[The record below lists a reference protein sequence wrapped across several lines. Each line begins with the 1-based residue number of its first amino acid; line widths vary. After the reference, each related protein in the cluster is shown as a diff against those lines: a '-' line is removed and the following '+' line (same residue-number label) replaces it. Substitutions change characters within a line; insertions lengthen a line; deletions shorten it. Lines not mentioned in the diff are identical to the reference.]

1 MPTHAEGLGL
11 NVNSPCEADWDSM
24 AGNDEVRFCTHCE
37 KSVHNVSAMTRRD
50 AMRFVRANA
59 GGVCLR
65 FYSDPAGRTLHANGG
80 KLHRITRRASLAAAG
95 AFGAVIALGSSVFAQ
110 TTAPEDR
117 QEVAAPPRVPP
128 RVNASLTGTIL
139 DPNGVLVAGANVTA
153 QNKET
158 GDVRI
163 ATTNAEGVYY
173 FELLPPGT
181 YRVEFEAEGIGSKSV
196 AKVELQPGVEWRQ
209 DSVLAFK
216 SAEAAQT
223 EDAKEVEEDEAEAE
237 TDEGAS
243 CSTTTGDVSKAEVS
257 ESDVSKAG
265 ESKSG
270 ESKPDAEEAQA
281 TGEQSLRPEGGGP
294 RRVMM
299 GMVVRIR
306 PEDPVVRAVY
316 DHDARALKRLL
327 ALGADVNVLDKATHT
342 TALIEAV
349 SNNDAETVSTLLSAG
364 ADVNMKDTR
373 GDTAMTSLSE
383 EATVAMVRRLTAAG
397 AKVNHKN
404 DYGTTPL
411 IAVAENDTP
420 EVLKELLEAGAKVN
434 AKDKEGQTALLEAVQ
449 YGLLSNV
456 KLLLDAGADV
466 NVKNKDDDTALK
478 IANESLAAAIEA
490 SKAGDAKES
499 KEVKEAKAEAT
510 EDLRKLVA
518 LLVSYG
524 AIE

>member
-24 AGNDEVRFCTHCE
+24 TGNDEVRFCTHCE
-37 KSVHNVSAMTRRD
+37 KSVHNVSAMTRKD

-59 GGVCLR
+59 GGVCVR
-65 FYSDPAGRTLHANGG
+65 FYSGPTGRTLHADEG
-80 KLHRITRRASLAAAG
+80 KLHRITRRASLAAVG
-95 AFGAVIALGSSVFAQ
+95 AFGAVVALGSSVLAQ
-110 TTAPEDR
+110 TPAPGER
-117 QEVAAPPRVPP
+117 QQEVAAQHVPP

-139 DPNGVLVAGANVTA
+139 DPNGALLAGVNVTVE
-153 QNKET
+153 NKKT

-181 YRVEFEAEGIGSKSV
+181 YRVEFEAEGFGSKSV

-209 DSVLAFK
+209 DSMLSVK
-216 SAEAAQT
+216 SVEAAQT
-223 EDAKEVEEDEAEAE
+223 EDAGESEEDEAEAV

-243 CSTTTGDVSKAEVS
+243 CSTTEGDA
-257 ESDVSKAG
+257 
-265 ESKSG
+265 SKSD
-270 ESKPDAEEAQA
+270 ESKPDAEEAQE
-281 TGEQSLRPEGGGP
+281 TGEQSLRPEGG
-294 RRVMM
+294 RRLAMM
-299 GMVVRIR
+299 GMVVSIR

-316 DHDARALKRLL
+316 DHDARALKKLI
-327 ALGADVNVLDKATHT
+327 ALGADVNVLDKAART

-349 SNNDAETVSTLLSAG
+349 SNNDAEMVSMLMSAG
-364 ADVNMKDTR
+364 AGVNMKDTD

-383 EATVAMVRRLTAAG
+383 DATVAMVRTLTAAG
-397 AKVNHKN
+397 AKVNHRN
-404 DYGTTPL
+404 DNGTTPL
-411 IAVAENDTP
+411 INVAENDTP

-434 AKDKEGQTALLEAVQ
+434 AKTREGRTALMEAVQ

-466 NVKNKDDDTALK
+466 NVKDKGGDSALK
-478 IANESLAAAIEA
+478 IANESLAAILEA
-490 SKAGDAKES
+490 AKSVDAE
-499 KEVKEAKAEAT
+499 ETKEAKEARAKET